1 MFPGAVWDTLLLL
14 ADLSDW
20 PSSGVGAPEKA
31 SISHCATVLHTGAHT
46 QRLL

>member
-20 PSSGVGAPEKA
+20 PSSGVGAPEMA
-31 SISHCATVLHTGAHT
+31 SLMDTATVSYTGAHT